1 MAAVA
6 PRLSERTPPFP
17 LGEVGA
23 DFQVLKMEG
32 EELFLFSNCTEK
44 RSIKTEKNKVM
55 ASSSYTQSPPRTA
68 HLEEEKQACISAF
81 GWDVSDTL
89 KQVFWFRPIPSP
101 AE

>member
-1 MAAVA
+1 MAAAA
-6 PRLSERTPPFP
+6 PQLPEMTPPFP

-32 EELFLFSNCTEK
+32 EELFLF
-44 RSIKTEKNKVM
+44 RFGLKNVKLKQKKGM
-55 ASSSYTQSPPRTA
+55 ESSSYTQSPPRTS
-68 HLEEEKQACISAF
+68 HLEEEEQACISAF